1 MSGRALSLVF
11 QLKKL
16 RLRRGKVLAWVTQSA
31 SHRGRA
37 RTPTRS
43 GSSVWLAL
51 IREER
56 NWEFRKRKDKVGG
69 SIIQSFAK
77 SLGEM
82 KEVKTEARFSVST
95 VHLELCSFQL
105 QCDAIMGR
113 AKNIHA
119 SGWEEV

>member
-1 MSGRALSLVF
+1 MPRVTQRTSHSGRA
-11 QLKKL
+11 
-16 RLRRGKVLAWVTQSA
+16 RI
-31 SHRGRA
+31 
-37 RTPTRS
+37 PTRS
-43 GSSVWLAL
+43 GSNVLAL

-119 SGWEEV
+119 QWLGRGLKRYPWVQVPGWAE